1 MASNISRTYTDLD
14 LNFNAHPVT
23 KDVVKKVGERT
34 ITTAIKNLVLLNYFE
49 KPFNPNI
56 GSNVKRLLF
65 EPMDPITTA
74 ALQKEIET
82 TITNFEPRAKLRN
95 VYVDSDDDNN
105 GYNVIIEFFIV
116 NRLDPITLSLFLER
130 IR

>member
-1 MASNISRTYTDLD
+1 MASNVSRTYTDLD
-14 LNFNAHPVT
+14 LNFIAHPVT
-23 KDVVKKVGERT
+23 KDITKKVGERT
-34 ITTAIKNLVLLNYFE
+34 ITTAIKNLILLNFFE

-65 EPMDPITTA
+65 EPMDPITTS

-95 VYVDSDDDNN
+95 VYVESDDDNN
-105 GYNVIIEFFIV
+105 GYNVIIEFFII
-116 NRLDPITLSLFLER
+116 NRIEPITLNLFLER